1 MLQPIA
7 LFFTTGGI
15 FMWLILAILA
25 GAVAVIAERTIYYTL
40 RCRNAPHMVTRI
52 AEALNED
59 RTTDALTIVRENS
72 APVNI
77 ILEVALE
84 RYNQKFN
91 YDDIQKGVEET
102 AIKEV
107 PKISSRLNYLA
118 LFANISTLAGLLGT
132 IFGLQQSFSSLG
144 LAAADQKATMLAS
157 GISQA
162 MNTTAFGLIVAI
174 PCMIAYSVLT
184 NKKASLLEDLDEA
197 VVKTMNYLERKTT
210 L

>member
-144 LAAADQKATMLAS
+144 LAAAAQKATMLAS